1 MAAMMGYMI
10 TRAGEQD
17 RELHEV
23 IALHNLLSPTGGVL
37 TLNKAAGFLGMDTAE
52 LTLRMIDRSI
62 MGVFVLRDLY
72 VPLFQFQGQY
82 HIPHFHDLWDVLAP
96 SCSELEMAHFF
107 VAETLV
113 PGGPTIRQLLVSDPI
128 KDVLQAIFAKAS
140 AFRSPTWR

>member
-1 MAAMMGYMI
+1 MAAMMGALI
-10 TRAGEQD
+10 ASAGQQD
-17 RELHEV
+17 RELREV
-23 IALHNLLSPTGGVL
+23 IALHGLLSPTGGVL
-37 TLNKAAGFLGMDTAE
+37 TLDKAAGFLGMDTAE

-72 VPLFQFQGQY
+72 VPLFQFQGQH

-96 SCSELEMAHFF
+96 CCSELDMIHFF

-113 PGGPTIRQLLVSDPI
+113 PGGPTIRQLLVSEPAV
-128 KDVLQAIFAKAS
+128 DVLQAIFAKAA